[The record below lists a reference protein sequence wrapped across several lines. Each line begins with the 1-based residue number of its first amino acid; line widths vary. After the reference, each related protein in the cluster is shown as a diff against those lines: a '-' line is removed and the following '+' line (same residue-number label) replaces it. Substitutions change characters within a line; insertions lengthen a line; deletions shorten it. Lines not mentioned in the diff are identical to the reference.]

1 MATLSGHLSS
11 SALVTAV
18 LSAGI
23 FRGGYVWILWADQM
37 PTQDSDLRDTPAPY
51 IGICSTSEQTPPTS
65 YTEYLWYKYRGDDG
79 LDIYNFWLEQGNGGS
94 LEEFLA
100 LISHE
105 PVRYVEE
112 IADLPAVGDGSVIYI
127 CRAANKSY
135 RWDDDETRYRVIG
148 SDYNEIDVINGGESN
163 GD

>member
-1 MATLSGHLSS
+1 MAALSGRMSS

-23 FRGGYVWILWADQM
+23 FRGGYVWIVWADRM

-51 IGICSTSEQTPPTS
+51 IGICSTSESTPPSS
-65 YTEYLWYKYRGDDG
+65 YTEYLWYKYGGDDG
-79 LDIYNFWLEQGNGGS
+79 LDIYNFWLDQGNGGS

-100 LISHE
+100 AITNE
-105 PVRYVEE
+105 PVVFVEDVL
-112 IADLPAVGDGSVIYI
+112 DLPAVGHAEKLYI
-127 CRAANKSY
+127 CRSSNTTY
-135 RWDDDETRYRVIG
+135 RWDDNETRYRVVG

>member
-1 MATLSGHLSS
+1 MATLSGRLSS

-23 FRGGYVWILWADQM
+23 FRGGYVWIVWADRM

-65 YTEYLWYKYRGDDG
+65 YTDYLWYKYQGDDG
-79 LDIYNFWLEQGNGGS
+79 IDIYEFWLAHGNSGTM
-94 LEEFLA
+94 EDFLA
-100 LISHE
+100 AITDE
-105 PVRYVEE
+105 PVFFVETISE
-112 IADLPAVGDGSVIYI
+112 LPAVGSTNKLYI
-127 CRAANKSY
+127 CRETDKTY
-135 RWDDDETRYRVIG
+135 RWDDDDTRYRIVG
-148 SDYNEIDVINGGESN
+148 SDYNEIDVINGGEAN